1 VLSIFFGFLLGLFF
15 APVVRPLLRPMFVE
29 LVKLT
34 MTSWYE
40 GQRMSAKVREEVED
54 AIAQAEAERAAKA
67 RTEAAAHAGAAAAP
81 PAPAPAAAE
90 APASSATTPPTSPAP
105 GSNAGG

>member
-40 GQRMSAKVREEVED
+40 GRRMSAKVREEVED
-54 AIAQAEAERAAKA
+54 AIAQAEAEQAAKA
-67 RTEAAAHAGAAAAP
+67 RTQAAAHADAAAAP
-81 PAPAPAAAE
+81 PAPAAAAAAAPAA
-90 APASSATTPPTSPAP
+90 SATNNPASPAP
-105 GSNAGG
+105 GSSVGS

>member
-1 VLSIFFGFLLGLFF
+1 MLSIFFGFLLGLFF

-40 GQRMSAKVREEVED
+40 GRRMSAKVREEVED
-54 AIAQAEAERAAKA
+54 AIAQAEAEQAAKA
-67 RTEAAAHAGAAAAP
+67 RTQAAAHADAAAAP
-81 PAPAPAAAE
+81 PAPAAAAAAAPAA
-90 APASSATTPPTSPAP
+90 SATNNPASPAP
-105 GSNAGG
+105 GSSVGS